1 MNNRRLQTVL
11 VTDCGSTTTKALLF
25 EKHQD
30 RWKLTFRGEAPTT
43 VENPIADVT
52 VGALNAFRELEEISG
67 RSFLKKNIKQGEQPF
82 VLDSKDSTQ
91 GIDLYL
97 STSSA
102 GGGLQ
107 MLVAGIVGNLSAS
120 SAARAALGA
129 GAIVLSTISFDDKL
143 EDYEKIKQI
152 RELKPDIFLLAGGFE
167 NGAIDQVIELAE
179 ILLAAAPTPRFGKT
193 LKLPVIYAGNKAA
206 LEDVDKILEPLAT
219 FMSVDNLRPSFLEEN
234 LIPTREAVH
243 ELFLT
248 HVMSHSPGYDKL
260 LTWTPEPIIPT
271 PSAVGKIIKTY
282 AERSKQNVLAV
293 DIGGATTDVFSVF
306 LSQGSYVF
314 NRTVSANLGMSYSV
328 ANVLKEAGLANIVR
342 WLDQGVDPEE
352 VINRIR
358 NKMIRPT
365 SIPQALEDLYLE
377 QAICREALRLSLQHH
392 KQLAVG
398 VDQTVTKKGIANIFT
413 QKTSKIELVDMM
425 ALDLVIGSGGVI
437 SHAPD
442 RMQAA
447 MMMQDGFALK
457 GLTKI
462 TVDSIFMLPHL
473 GVFAEVAPE
482 AAEEVF
488 LNDCLIHVADSITPV
503 AKTTKALGLN
513 LAKVQINNRHPIEI
527 VRGEL
532 KVIPLGFKDKYRVT
546 VIPSTKLIDVGAGY
560 GEMLDCEIVA
570 GESGLI
576 LDGRLLK
583 CLV

>member
-1 MNNRRLQTVL
+1 MGDRRLQTVL

-25 EKHQD
+25 ERKQS
-30 RWKLTFRGEAPTT
+30 RWQLTFRGEAPTT

-52 VGALNAFRELEEISG
+52 VGALNAFRELEEVSG
-67 RSFLKKNIKQGEQPF
+67 RLFLKKTIKLNEQPF
-82 VLDSKDSTQ
+82 VLDSKDPTQ

-129 GAIVLSTISFDDKL
+129 GAIVLGTISFDDHL
-143 EDYEKIKQI
+143 EDYEKINQI
-152 RELKPDIFLLAGGFE
+152 RHLKPDIFLLAGGFE
-167 NGAIDQVIELAE
+167 SGAVDQVIELAE

-193 LKLPVIYAGNKAA
+193 LKLPVIYAGNKVA
-206 LEDVDKILEPLAT
+206 LPDVQKILQPLASFT
-219 FMSVDNLRPSFLEEN
+219 AVENLRPSYLDEN

-248 HVMSHSPGYDKL
+248 HVMSHSPGYDRL
-260 LTWTPEPIIPT
+260 LTWTPEPILPT

-282 AERSKQNVLAV
+282 AERSNQNILAV

-306 LSQGSYVF
+306 LSQGEYVF

-328 ANVLKEAGLANIVR
+328 ANVLKEAGLKNIMR
-342 WLDQGVDPEE
+342 WLDKVQDPDE

-365 SIPQALEDLYLE
+365 SIPQAQDDLFLE
-377 QAICREALRLSLQHH
+377 QAICREALRLSLLHH
-392 KQLAVG
+392 KHLAIG
-398 VDQTVTKKGIANIFT
+398 VNQQVQKKGIANIFN
-413 QKTSKIELVDMM
+413 QRSSKIELVDMM

-473 GVFAEVAPE
+473 GVFAEVAPA
-482 AAEEVF
+482 AAEEIF
-488 LNDCLIHVADSITPV
+488 LNDCLVHVAHSITPV
-503 AKTTKALGLN
+503 AKHQKGLGLN
-513 LAKVQINNRHPIEI
+513 LASIQINDRHPIQI
-527 VRGEL
+527 VKGEV
-532 KVIPLGFKDKYRVT
+532 KVVPLGKGDSYRLT
-546 VIPSTKLIDVGAGY
+546 VIPNNKLIDVGAGY
-560 GEMLDCEIVA
+560 GEMLDVNIVA

-576 LDGRLLK
+576 LDGRLLS
-583 CLV
+583 V